1 MEPTQNH
8 QDLAASTDG
17 AADPQQNHPALPP
30 ATIQAD
36 PLDGLRHLAKL
47 PTDQQDDAAHRWMTV
62 FTPWINSVMRKAQTE
77 HFVHSSGLDAR
88 TVIRIVRH
96 TVLKIMADCQQYPD
110 KVNYIT
116 SLEAEV
122 LADVRRKVA
131 QAQRRAGIVS

>member
-1 MEPTQNH
+1 MEPSQNH
-8 QDLAASTDG
+8 QSLAASTDG
-17 AADPQQNHPALPP
+17 AVDPQQSHPALPP

-62 FTPWINSVMRKAQTE
+62 FTPWINNVMRKAQTE
-77 HFVHSSGLDAR
+77 HFVHSSGLDAS
-88 TVIRIVRH
+88 TVTRIVRH
-96 TVLKIMADCQQYPD
+96 TVLKIMADCQRYPD

-131 QAQRRAGIVS
+131 QAQRRAGIVP